1 MKHHILLAIFLI
13 THLHAADGQRFDLS
27 KRASEI
33 DPRAKEH
40 PEIKFTFTDDKGK
53 PADLQHAVVDTRVP
67 SQGKLVIWL
76 MGHNQGLFERIA
88 SYGYHGIQPHYSN
101 GWFAGLTKTQYED
114 GSGTA
119 IGKVRLE
126 AATGEDFSPLVSIP
140 RPDGMMARSLQLVKW
155 LVKENPDAVSHR
167 RWPWPAVGEGHHER
181 HLARQHHSGPF
192 CHAPE
197 GGPRSHVLRSA

>member
-1 MKHHILLAIFLI
+1 MIAVTLLCGSRLLA
-13 THLHAADGQRFDLS
+13 GEPQRYDLA

-40 PEIKFTFTDDKGK
+40 PAIKFTFADDKGK

-67 SQGKLVIWL
+67 SQGRLVIWL

-101 GWFAGLTKTQYED
+101 GWFAGLTKAQYED

-126 AATGEDFSPLVSIP
+126 AATGEDHSPLVSIP
-140 RPDGMMARSLQLVKW
+140 KPDGVMERSLQFVKW
-155 LVKENPDAVSHR
+155 LAKKRTR
-167 RWPWPAVGEGHHER
+167 RE
-181 HLARQHHSGPF
+181 SGSSSSPKMAAT
-192 CHAPE
+192 CA
-197 GGPRSHVLRSA
+197 GRRSS